1 MIVCAHGEVSEYCK
15 NYGLVICGEHIGD
28 IEDYRGKLP
37 VLVTDVDI
45 PEMEFFA
52 LKERMLRRGVELVST
67 RYSDTAMAEYIAY
80 QATGKRREKSGGR
93 AMFGYRWANGERT
106 VIERDMAVVRRIFE
120 LRDAGWTYKRI
131 ADDDAVC
138 YADGRK
144 LSISTVQVII
154 GNREKYGK

>member
-15 NYGLVICGEHIGD
+15 NHGLVICGEHIGD

-80 QATGKRREKSGGR
+80 QATENRREKSGGR
-93 AMFGYRWANGERT
+93 AMFGYRWENGELA
-106 VIERDMAVVRRIFE
+106 VVERDMTVVRRIFE
-120 LRDAGWTYKRI
+120 LRDAGWSYKRI
-131 ADDDAVC
+131 AEDDAVS

-144 LSISTVQVII
+144 LSVSTIQVII
-154 GNREKYGK
+154 RNREKYGK